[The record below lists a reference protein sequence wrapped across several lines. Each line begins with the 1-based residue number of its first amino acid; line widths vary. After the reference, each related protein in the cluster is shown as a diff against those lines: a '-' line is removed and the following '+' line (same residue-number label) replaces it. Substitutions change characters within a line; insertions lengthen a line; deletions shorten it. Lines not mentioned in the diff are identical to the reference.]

1 MPFYETTFIVR
12 QDLSRADV
20 TKFADQY
27 TAIIEQHGGKVVKNE
42 YWGLKSLAYKVDK
55 NRKGHYNMLAIDAPA
70 DAVKEMERQIRIN
83 EDIIRVLTVR
93 VEAIEEGPSVMMASN
108 RRDDT
113 PAEGEDSIA
122 AVSA

>member
-27 TAIIEQHGGKVVKNE
+27 TAIIEQNGGKVVKNE

-55 NRKGHYNMLAIDAPA
+55 NRKGHYTMLAIDASA

-93 VEAIEEGPSVMMASN
+93 VEAIEEGPSVMMNNN
-108 RRDDT
+108 RRDDI
-113 PAEGEDSIA
+113 PGEGEEPFA
-122 AVSA
+122 SATA